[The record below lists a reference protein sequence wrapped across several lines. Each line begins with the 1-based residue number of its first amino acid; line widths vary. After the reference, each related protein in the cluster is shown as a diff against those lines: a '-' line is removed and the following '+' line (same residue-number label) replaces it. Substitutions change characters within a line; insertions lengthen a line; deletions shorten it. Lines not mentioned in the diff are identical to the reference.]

1 MEQEYLTVAEAA
13 AILKVAQNTVR
24 NWLKS
29 GKLKGSK
36 IERLWRIRAADL
48 DEFIKSW
55 KPSHGPGSVFKGMRR

>member
-13 AILKVAQNTVR
+13 AILKVAKHSPQIT
-24 NWLKS
+24 K

-48 DEFIKSW
+48 DELMT
-55 KPSHGPGSVFKGMRR
+55 KGER

>member
-29 GKLKGSK
+29 GKLKGIK

-48 DEFIKSW
+48 DEIMT
-55 KPSHGPGSVFKGMRR
+55 KGER